1 MESKLHLAS
10 FLFVSTTPLCLTSLT
25 KWSSHDSLSTAI
37 FSRSWS
43 LRKAKSLSFSSNSQI
58 LTRHSKYWMTYYRP
72 SLTLMELSCSRTYAK
87 WIFTI
92 PTFPKSTSSIKQHKE
107 STLNPTW
114 HHKLTPIV
122 IQCQDIPVT
131 YSRDTQWIHMVF
143 LSRNL
148 AAYFQPYPEVP

>member
-1 MESKLHLAS
+1 MGSKLLLAS

-43 LRKAKSLSFSSNSQI
+43 LRKAKSPSFSSNSQT
-58 LTRHSKYWMTYYRP
+58 LTQHNKYWITYYRP
-72 SLTLMELSCSRTYAK
+72 NSILTVLSCSRTYAK

-92 PTFPKSTSSIKQHKE
+92 PTFPKSTSNTKQHKE

-122 IQCQDIPVT
+122 IQFQDIPIT
-131 YSRDTQWIHMVF
+131 YSRDTQWTHMVF
-143 LSRNL
+143 LSCNL
-148 AAYFQPYPEVP
+148 AAYFQPYPEVT